1 MDTGLRELMSCMTLI
16 NLTRVVILNTLCCH
30 VYTKTQSKPVKR
42 NIVTVIEV
50 LPGMNLTRIPDWWL
64 EHQDGIVS
72 QEVAD
77 DESSIHIDWFVS
89 LHLGQEPQHITLQST
104 STEHQQICH
113 K

>member
-1 MDTGLRELMSCMTLI
+1 MNDSSCNYEYVMLPC
-16 NLTRVVILNTLCCH
+16 LHQDSV
-30 VYTKTQSKPVKR
+30 KPVKR
-42 NIVTVIEV
+42 SILTVIEV